1 MENIIPFILSVLFWG
16 TIIYV
21 IYRLFKSKKA
31 AEVLSGMQK
40 DLKGTVEFVTHT
52 RAWTY
57 LKDFNPDLEQAHSN
71 DSFSSEEKNSV
82 AYVKWI
88 IANAGAKFMTATIWS
103 SIGLVISLLCT
114 LISVTSKDLD
124 TIQGVSLFSG
134 IAILIFATAF
144 FINFWNASK
153 LMRNI

>member
-1 MENIIPFILSVLFWG
+1 MENIIIAFIISVLFWG

-21 IYRLFKSKKA
+21 IYRLFKSIKA
-31 AEVLSGMQK
+31 NKLRVNQ
-40 DLKGTVEFVTHT
+40 T
-52 RAWTY
+52 
-57 LKDFNPDLEQAHSN
+57 HSN

-88 IANAGAKFMTATIWS
+88 IANAGAKFMTAMIWS

-114 LISVTSKDLD
+114 LISVTSMDLD

-134 IAILIFATAF
+134 IATLIFATAF

>member
-1 MENIIPFILSVLFWG
+1 MENIILGLFRLILWG

-40 DLKGTVEFVTHT
+40 DLKGTVKFIFQPANKLRVNQT
-52 RAWTY
+52 
-57 LKDFNPDLEQAHSN
+57 HSN

-88 IANAGAKFMTATIWS
+88 IANAGAKFMTAMIWS
-103 SIGLVISLLCT
+103 SIGLGISLLCT
-114 LISVTSKDLD
+114 LISATSRDLD
-124 TIQGVSLFSG
+124 TIQGVSLFSF
-134 IAILIFATAF
+134 IATLIFATAF

>member
-1 MENIIPFILSVLFWG
+1 MLISLFRLIFWG

-21 IYRLFKSKKA
+21 IYRLFKFRKA
-31 AEVLSGMQK
+31 NELRVNQ
-40 DLKGTVEFVTHT
+40 T
-52 RAWTY
+52 
-57 LKDFNPDLEQAHSN
+57 HSN

-88 IANAGAKFMTATIWS
+88 IANAGAKFMTAMIWS
-103 SIGLVISLLCT
+103 SIGIVINLLCT
-114 LISVTSKDLD
+114 LISATSMDLD
-124 TIQGVSLFSG
+124 VIQVASVIGG
-134 IAILIFATAF
+134 IATLIFTTAS

>member
-21 IYRLFKSKKA
+21 IYRLFKSIKA
-31 AEVLSGMQK
+31 NKLRVNQ
-40 DLKGTVEFVTHT
+40 T
-52 RAWTY
+52 
-57 LKDFNPDLEQAHSN
+57 HSN

-88 IANAGAKFMTATIWS
+88 IANAGAKFMTAMIWS

-114 LISVTSKDLD
+114 LISVTSMDLD

-134 IAILIFATAF
+134 IATLIFATAF

>member
-1 MENIIPFILSVLFWG
+1 MENIILGLFRLILWG

-21 IYRLFKSKKA
+21 IYRLFKSIKA
-31 AEVLSGMQK
+31 NKLRVNQ
-40 DLKGTVEFVTHT
+40 T
-52 RAWTY
+52 
-57 LKDFNPDLEQAHSN
+57 HSN

-88 IANAGAKFMTATIWS
+88 IANAGAKFMTAMIWS